1 MSEGFEELLLQ
12 TMEIHGCSFTP
23 GNNIQINCR

>member
-1 MSEGFEELLLQ
+1 MSEGFEEFLLQ

-23 GNNIQINCR
+23 GDNIQINCR

>member
-1 MSEGFEELLLQ
+1 MFEGFEELLLYS
-12 TMEIHGCSFTP
+12 MKIHSCRFTS

>member
-12 TMEIHGCSFTP
+12 TMEIHGCSLTP